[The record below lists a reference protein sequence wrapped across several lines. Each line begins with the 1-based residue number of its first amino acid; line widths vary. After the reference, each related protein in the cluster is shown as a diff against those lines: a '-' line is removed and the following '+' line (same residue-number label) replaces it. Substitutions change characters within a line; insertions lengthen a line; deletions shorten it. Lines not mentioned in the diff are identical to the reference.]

1 MAELG
6 ARKDSKLKA
15 IGTAPSINK
24 TPIGGGTPPVAYPVQ
39 HDLSNSENAAATV
52 RFNGQA
58 AYKLDATYQGKTQG
72 DDLGTAGGVKSGTV
86 NGLIKP
92 TSGSGTIRIEGY
104 PLVRVGDSC
113 TLNSGN
119 CPGIFVAQ
127 SAPSGSIADGKAT
140 VNTDPPVKLTPAQQ
154 EAWYQ
159 KLWHWAQNKGT
170 EMGAAVQQPGQG
182 AIGAL
187 KNIGNLPADMWNLL
201 ATGATAQA
209 GADIQQST
217 VMASAFGSM
226 TPTDAAAQSALAQQM
241 MTNPGASA
249 PTVSEPFEMSN
260 PAQRGGSTLLDIAAM
275 FTGAG
280 EGKAAITGL
289 KEVGATEKVLATGEK
304 VMAGAERD
312 VAGDAGRELV
322 EHPKPLGDKPPE
334 TLEDP
339 ESPGDGAK
347 IQPKE
352 KLPEKKVPC
361 FHPYDKPGFKK
372 LSPAEQREYLRE
384 YAKQLRGQ
392 QDAING
398 LTANEFQAARDAY
411 TAVGRNPVADG
422 MQEAAREDFIN
433 QVRKSI
439 GRSLMASGMDP
450 ADALAESASRAD
462 SVASSLAALH
472 EPDMVAGG
480 WANPDPTRMG
490 SSNINSS
497 IGASWNQGGRLGGM
511 DEMAED
517 AIKNGKGSALMN
529 VKLEPCRG
537 KGMR

>member
-1 MAELG
+1 
-6 ARKDSKLKA
+6 
-15 IGTAPSINK
+15 
-24 TPIGGGTPPVAYPVQ
+24 
-39 HDLSNSENAAATV
+39 
-52 RFNGQA
+52 
-58 AYKLDATYQGKTQG
+58 
-72 DDLGTAGGVKSGTV
+72 
-86 NGLIKP
+86 
-92 TSGSGTIRIEGY
+92 
-104 PLVRVGDSC
+104 
-113 TLNSGN
+113 
-119 CPGIFVAQ
+119 
-127 SAPSGSIADGKAT
+127 
-140 VNTDPPVKLTPAQQ
+140 
-154 EAWYQ
+154 
-159 KLWHWAQNKGT
+159 
-170 EMGAAVQQPGQG
+170 
-182 AIGAL
+182 
-187 KNIGNLPADMWNLL
+187 LL

-209 GADIQQST
+209 GAEMQQSA
-217 VMASAFGSM
+217 VMASAFGGMSQA
-226 TPTDAAAQSALAQQM
+226 DAAAQSALAQQM

-249 PTVSEPFEMSN
+249 PTVSEPFEMIN

-280 EGKAAITGL
+280 EGKAAVTGL
-289 KEVGATEKVLATGEK
+289 KEVSVAEKVLGGGEK
-304 VMAGAERD
+304 VLTTAERD
-312 VAGDAGRELV
+312 AASSTGREIA
-322 EHPKPLGDKPPE
+322 EHTKPPVDKPPE
-334 TLEDP
+334 TPKAHPDEP

-352 KLPEKKVPC
+352 RLPEKKVPC

-384 YAKQLRGQ
+384 YAKQLHGQ

-398 LTANEFQAARDAY
+398 LSANEFQAARDAY

-422 MQEAAREDFIN
+422 MQEAARADFVN

-439 GRSLMASGMDP
+439 GRSLMASGIDP
-450 ADALAESASRAD
+450 ADALAQSASRAD

-490 SSNINSS
+490 SSSINSS

-517 AIKNGKGSALMN
+517 AIKNGKGGALMN

>member
-1 MAELG
+1 
-6 ARKDSKLKA
+6 
-15 IGTAPSINK
+15 
-24 TPIGGGTPPVAYPVQ
+24 
-39 HDLSNSENAAATV
+39 
-52 RFNGQA
+52 
-58 AYKLDATYQGKTQG
+58 
-72 DDLGTAGGVKSGTV
+72 
-86 NGLIKP
+86 
-92 TSGSGTIRIEGY
+92 
-104 PLVRVGDSC
+104 
-113 TLNSGN
+113 
-119 CPGIFVAQ
+119 
-127 SAPSGSIADGKAT
+127 
-140 VNTDPPVKLTPAQQ
+140 
-154 EAWYQ
+154 
-159 KLWHWAQNKGT
+159 
-170 EMGAAVQQPGQG
+170 MGAAVQQPGQG